1 MTKWITLNMKI
12 KDFQSILEHFVGK
25 TTTLKNE
32 KKRHHFEMNGRFSA
46 RWKFEN
52 DNFKSLTL
60 EEIRTSSR

>member
-1 MTKWITLNMKI
+1 MKI
-12 KDFQSILEHFVGK
+12 KDFHSILEHFVRK

-32 KKRHHFEMNGRFSA
+32 KKRYYFEVNGIFSG
-46 RWKFEN
+46 RWKFQN

>member
-1 MTKWITLNMKI
+1 MKI
-12 KDFQSILEHFVGK
+12 KDFYSILEHFVRK
-25 TTTLKNE
+25 TTTSKN
-32 KKRHHFEMNGRFSA
+32 KKKQYYFEMNGRFSG

>member
-1 MTKWITLNMKI
+1 MKI
-12 KDFQSILEHFVGK
+12 KYFHSILEHFVGK
-25 TTTLKNE
+25 TTTLKN
-32 KKRHHFEMNGRFSA
+32 KKKSHYFEMNGRFSG